1 MHYNFLF
8 LPVKLK
14 GKRVLAG
21 IICTA
26 ALLLTQAS
34 VAENRYVGSEACR
47 DCHEE
52 AYENFH
58 NYAKKA
64 HSFEAIRKMRE
75 HLTNEEVKTCYEC
88 HTTGYGQPGGFEDEH
103 TTPKMAN
110 AGCEV
115 CHGPGAA
122 HIESE
127 DADDII
133 GTGKLSKDR
142 CEKCHSRERIQAF
155 NFKPLLHGGAH

>member
-1 MHYNFLF
+1 MRHNFHFF
-8 LPVKLK
+8 LKK
-14 GKRVLAG
+14 IRGAR
-21 IICTA
+21 
-26 ALLLTQAS
+26 LLTGVICIACALISQVS
-34 VAENRYVGSEACR
+34 IAENRYVGSEVCK

-52 AYENFH
+52 AYENFS

-64 HSFEAIRKMRE
+64 HSFEAIKKMRD
-75 HLTNEEVKTCYEC
+75 HLTAEEVKTCYGC
-88 HTTGYGQPGGFEDEH
+88 HTTGYGEPGGFQDEN
-103 TTPKMAN
+103 TTPDMAN

-115 CHGPGAA
+115 CHGPGGN
-122 HIESE
+122 HVESE

-142 CEKCHSRERIQAF
+142 CEKCHSRERIKAF